1 MSEKI
6 EKIENKVVFDHRKI
20 VAPLGVIAM
29 NGAGEIGEKVNN
41 YLMQWAKESGRDYVD
56 TYLIDSQCP
65 RIQSGDGKGI
75 IKSTVR
81 GLDLYILIDVGNYN
95 CKYKMFDQYN
105 SMSQDDHYMDLK
117 RIIQAVGGKAHRINV
132 IMPILYGGRQHRRSY
147 RES

>member
-6 EKIENKVVFDHRKI
+6 EKIENKVVFDHRKT

-65 RIQSGDGKGI
+65 RFQSGDGKGI

-81 GLDLYILIDVGNYN
+81 GLDLYIIIDVGNYN
-95 CKYKMFDQYN
+95 CKYKMFDQ
-105 SMSQDDHYMDLK
+105 
-117 RIIQAVGGKAHRINV
+117 
-132 IMPILYGGRQHRRSY
+132 
-147 RES
+147 